1 MTHDFDP
8 VNEVLD
14 AYFDFLERGGDEPSL
29 DHLTPTQRAEA
40 ERLIAS
46 LKAGRGINPQASRPS
61 IAALLAHESARMPA
75 GDIADVV
82 GLLEADLRHQLNE
95 GCDVVPDIAARASGI
110 DSDLIITC
118 RGHRLRAIL
127 EPANSELNDLNPRRL
142 SAAAAIFGA
151 FSETAGILLMTKPPM
166 IGVVIERSDL
176 EAAIEIPSGQSRP
189 ARIVR
194 PIAAA
199 ATACAAFINELAP
212 SFSAL
217 NVDLIRSFD
226 IGSDAVDIPAI
237 VRSSVLAVA
246 AQGARAQITEKRRA
260 WSALGEKETTGLARL
275 ISELESG
282 VASPEDLPERL
293 DEIVG
298 ALAA

>member
-8 VNEVLD
+8 VDEVLD
-14 AYFDFLERGGDEPSL
+14 AYLDFLEHGGDEPSL
-29 DHLTPTQRAEA
+29 DHLTATQRAEA

-46 LKAGRGINPQASRPS
+46 LKAGRGIDPQASRPS
-61 IAALLAHESARMPA
+61 IAALLAHEPARMPA

-82 GLLEADLRHQLNE
+82 GRLEADLHDELNE

-118 RGHRLRAIL
+118 RGHRLRGML
-127 EPANSELNDLNPRRL
+127 EPADSELNELTPRRI

-151 FSETAGILLMTKPPM
+151 FGETAGILLMTKPPM
-166 IGVVIERSDL
+166 VGVIIERSDL
-176 EAAIEIPSGQSRP
+176 EAAFEVPSGQSRP
-189 ARIVR
+189 PRIAR

-199 ATACAAFINELAP
+199 AVACAAFINELAP
-212 SFSAL
+212 SFTAL
-217 NVDLIRSFD
+217 DADLIRSFD
-226 IGSDAVDIPAI
+226 VGSDAIDVPAI

-246 AQGARAQITEKRRA
+246 AQGARAQITEKRMA
-260 WSALGEKETTGLARL
+260 WSDLGDTETTGLARL
-275 ISELESG
+275 ISDLESG

-293 DEIVG
+293 GEIVG